1 MKYAMGPRGASV
13 SEWGKRQRERK
24 KRKEKE
30 KGKRERNRIKCNR
43 NRKQTVTGK
52 GISIGLVNNPRRQ
65 PVPVQ
70 KQGLTIKKKHE
81 KIYKVIIIKIKKKT

>member
-1 MKYAMGPRGASV
+1 M
-13 SEWGKRQRERK
+13 
-24 KRKEKE
+24 
-30 KGKRERNRIKCNR
+30 NRIKCNR

-70 KQGLTIKKKHE
+70 KQGLTIKKNMKRFT
-81 KIYKVIIIKIKKKT
+81 K

>member
-1 MKYAMGPRGASV
+1 MQQKQ
-13 SEWGKRQRERK
+13 K
-24 KRKEKE
+24 
-30 KGKRERNRIKCNR
+30 RNRIKCNR

-81 KIYKVIIIKIKKKT
+81 KIYKVIIIKIKQKT